1 MNSELFTMIGIG
13 NIDIGYIFAGIA
25 AILLILLILFIVL
38 LAKYSKLKKRYN
50 KFMQGKNASS
60 LEDKIEGVFQD
71 MKLLKTNVDK
81 NKKDIRSLFKNMES
95 AFQKV
100 GLVKYDAF
108 NQMGGQLS
116 FSLALLD
123 ENNDGFILNSVHSSE
138 GCYSYTKEIKQG
150 SSSISLG
157 EEEQEALRI
166 AMEKGKKQ

>member
-1 MNSELFTMIGIG
+1 MNSELFNMIGIG

-38 LAKYSKLKKRYN
+38 LVKYSKLKRRYN

-60 LEDKIEGVFQD
+60 LEEKIEGVFQD
-71 MKLLKTNVDK
+71 MKILKTNVDK

-138 GCYSYTKEIKQG
+138 GCYSYTKEITQG

-166 AMEKGKKQ
+166 AMEKGKK